1 MKAIISLPKIDFN
14 NIGEKNCPVEIEV
27 KLKQQDEKEFF
38 SVCGGIWNHI
48 HTDYC
53 CCGQCLDILVEY
65 YQDNDL
71 FRQIYRLWKLY
82 HLNDMHAGTEKQ
94 EQAIEHAK
102 KNGLLGKNADYCAV
116 CDYLKSIDLY
126 EDTCNGMP
134 YIYGT
139 AWLYQ
144 PIPDDD
150 LNLIKSIIKEYG
162 GEEND

>member
-1 MKAIISLPKIDFN
+1 MKAIINLPEIDFN
-14 NIGEKNCPVEIEV
+14 NIGKKICPVELEIE
-27 KLKQQDEKEFF
+27 LKQRDEKEIF
-38 SVCGGIWNHI
+38 SVCGTVWNHI
-48 HTDYC
+48 HTYFY
-53 CCGQCLDILVEY
+53 CCGQCLDTLAEY

-94 EQAIEHAK
+94 EQAIERAK
-102 KNGLLGKNADYCAV
+102 KNGLLRKNADYHAV
-116 CDYLKSIDLY
+116 CNYLKSVGLH
-126 EDTCNGMP
+126 EDTYNGMS

-150 LNLIKSIIKEYG
+150 LSLIKSIIKEYG
-162 GEEND
+162 GKEND